1 MIQNLAK
8 LECKTWNTNMHF
20 NLIIFMDF
28 QIWQFVNLKNKNRQ
42 SAIFQFSQKV
52 KQTRDTQK
60 SFLEFVK
67 RNDWFWAHATLV
79 NQARF
84 QLIPIVFLY
93 SFLHIDLMTNSRK
106 LKIRDKIHFWA
117 KKFKI
122 PKSKFSV
129 KIRFFSPFLFF
140 IFQFWQLKIFFC

>member
-1 MIQNLAK
+1 MKYYKHALQFNYFYGLSDLA
-8 LECKTWNTNMHF
+8 N
-20 NLIIFMDF
+20 
-28 QIWQFVNLKNKNRQ
+28 WQFVTLKNKNRQ

-79 NQARF
+79 NQACF
-84 QLIPIVFLY
+84 QLLPIVFLY

-129 KIRFFSPFLFF
+129 KIRFFPLFF
-140 IFQFWQLKIFFC
+140 FLYFNYGSWKYFFF

>member
-1 MIQNLAK
+1 
-8 LECKTWNTNMHF
+8 MHF

-67 RNDWFWAHATLV
+67 RND
-79 NQARF
+79 
-84 QLIPIVFLY
+84 
-93 SFLHIDLMTNSRK
+93 
-106 LKIRDKIHFWA
+106 
-117 KKFKI
+117 
-122 PKSKFSV
+122 
-129 KIRFFSPFLFF
+129 
-140 IFQFWQLKIFFC
+140 